1 MIVLLFYMVGL
12 VLFFLIE
19 WSFLME
25 AVAACAP
32 GEALSRSHDEF
43 DLGLCMAFRC

>member
-1 MIVLLFYMVGL
+1 MIVLVFYMVDL

-32 GEALSRSHDEF
+32 GEALSRSHDDF